1 MSKSPRRSSN
11 QPARPRPRPQLN
23 ATMAKQQGG
32 QFPTVGMTL
41 RSYQYDPKD
50 RNNRRGRPVMVKRSR
65 FHRWTSKI
73 TLKRSVIVVALLV
86 LLIGGWVGGKFAYN
100 AHKLFGGNILG
111 ILKTTKLKGEDEGRV
126 NILLAG
132 NSADDPGHDG
142 ANLTDSIMVMSV
154 DTKHNKAFL
163 LSIPR
168 DLWVEL
174 PGGGHQ
180 KINAAYPDGQS
191 EDFSESGYPSGG
203 MGELEQIVS
212 ENMGLP
218 IHYYALIDYNAL
230 KQAVDAVGG
239 IDLNIQSKDPRGLYD
254 PNIDWSTKGPL
265 VKLTNGVHHLN
276 GQQALDLAR
285 ARGDAYNS
293 YGFLGSDFDRTD
305 HQRQML
311 VALKSKAVSAGV
323 MSNPAKLSS
332 LSDAIGNN
340 VKTDF
345 TLPEVHRL
353 YDITKLI
360 PGSSIQSLSLNSAN
374 GKNLLMSYAS
384 PSGQSAL
391 APAAG
396 VDDYSDIQSFINQ
409 QTSNDP
415 VVQEAAQI
423 EVLNGTTVNGLAT
436 RIKTKL
442 VNNKLQ
448 VADVDDAGIT
458 SQVTTTIIDV
468 NPGKKP
474 ATRAALVKLFGSH
487 VTTQNPYAGVYK
499 TDFIIVVGSDQST
512 STTTNTTGST
522 TNSST
527 TE

>member
-1 MSKSPRRSSN
+1 MPQTPRRISNSS
-11 QPARPRPRPQLN
+11 ARPQSRPRLN
-23 ATMAKQQGG
+23 AAMAKQQAG

-50 RNNRRGRPVMVKRSR
+50 RNNRRGQAVTVKRSR
-65 FHRWTSKI
+65 LGRWRSKI
-73 TLKRSVIVVALLV
+73 TLKRSVVALALLV

-111 ILKTTKLKGEDEGRV
+111 ILKTTKLKGEDQGRV

-132 NSADDPGHDG
+132 NSADDAGHNG
-142 ANLTDSIMVMSV
+142 GTLTDSIMLISI
-154 DTKHNKAFL
+154 DTKHNKAFM

-174 PGGGHQ
+174 PSGGHQ

-191 EDFSESGYPSGG
+191 TKYSESGYPSGG

-212 ENMGLP
+212 ENFGLP
-218 IHYYALIDYNAL
+218 INYYALVNYAAFKD
-230 KQAVDAVGG
+230 AVDAVGG
-239 IDLNIQSKDPRGLYD
+239 IDINIKSDDPRGLYD
-254 PNIDWSTKGPL
+254 PNIDWTTKGPL
-265 VKLTNGVHHLN
+265 VKLTNGMHHLS

-293 YGFLGSDFDRTD
+293 YGFAGSDFDRTE

-311 VALKSKAVSAGV
+311 LALKSKAISAGV
-323 MSNPAKLSS
+323 ISNPAKLSS

-340 VKTDF
+340 VTTDF

-353 YDITKLI
+353 YDIAKLI
-360 PGSSIQSLSLNSAN
+360 PSTSIQSLSLNSTN
-374 GKNLLMSYAS
+374 GKNLLASYTS

-396 VDDYSDIQSFINQ
+396 VDDYSDIQAFINR

-415 VVQEAAQI
+415 VVQEGAEI
-423 EVLNGTTVNGLAT
+423 EVLNGTTVTGLAS
-436 RIKTKL
+436 RIKTRL
-442 VNNKLQ
+442 VNHNLQ

-468 NPGKKP
+468 SGNKPG
-474 ATRAALVKLFGSH
+474 TRAALVKLFGSH

-499 TDFIIVVGSDQST
+499 VDFIIVVGSDQVT
-512 STTTNTTGST
+512 SKSA
-522 TNSST
+522 ST